1 MSSVI
6 FEDITSSNYIT
17 ILNITGISPISQGIV
32 GTDHRGFLDV
42 IDLSAPAAA
51 VTGLRTTLADSAA
64 ADPVLGIEDDHALIA
79 VIFAVQSEE
88 GDLVCRHFREGEEL
102 LRRNEQ
108 VKVAGGDG
116 RRRIGVGALN

>member
-1 MSSVI
+1 M
-6 FEDITSSNYIT
+6 
-17 ILNITGISPISQGIV
+17 
-32 GTDHRGFLDV
+32 
-42 IDLSAPAAA
+42 
-51 VTGLRTTLADSAA
+51 TGLRTTLADGAA